1 MTTEKLLRFALYGF
15 CGIICAVGLWLLIEY
30 ALPILLPFGV
40 AYALS
45 CGVRPIARWLH
56 KKTKT
61 SHAFWAVVLIILTA
75 ALLTA
80 LIWFGASI
88 LIREAS
94 DAIASM
100 SDMLNQPDNPVSR
113 FADKIESFGKRFHL
127 GSGDFSDTLP
137 EMVKAAV
144 TQISTWV
151 AGGAGDILG
160 HLPSFVFTLF
170 VGIIA
175 LFYFCLDS
183 KGISKM
189 IGGFLPRPMIEKA
202 SKTASV
208 IMRGLGRFVK
218 AYFVIMMITFVEL
231 LCGFLV
237 MRVRYAFLAAL
248 LIAIIDVLPVLGV
261 GTVLIPWSA
270 LSFIEGDAVRGIQ
283 LLVLLGV
290 MYIVRQAVEP
300 RILGKNAG
308 VHPVVALIFVYAGFC
323 LAGVVGM
330 ILAPILLNAGAVLW
344 EEREKK
350 SDGKVDKQRRGVY
363 NK

>member
-15 CGIICAVGLWLLIEY
+15 CGVICAAGLWLLLEY
-30 ALPILLPFGV
+30 AFPILLPFGL

-45 CGVRPIARWLH
+45 CGVRPIAQWLQR
-56 KKTKT
+56 KTKT
-61 SHAFWAVVLIILTA
+61 THAFWAVALIVLTA

-88 LIREAS
+88 LVREAS
-94 DAIASM
+94 DAVTAL

-113 FADKIESFGKRFHL
+113 FSDKIASFGERLHL

-137 EMVKAAV
+137 EMVKGAV
-144 TQISTWV
+144 AQISTWV

-183 KGISKM
+183 KGIHKM
-189 IGGFLPRPMIEKA
+189 IGDLLPQSTIEKIN
-202 SKTASV
+202 KTVSV

-218 AYFVIMMITFVEL
+218 AYSIIMIITFAEL

-248 LIAIIDVLPVLGV
+248 LIAIVDVLPVLGV
-261 GTVLIPWSA
+261 GTVLVPWA
-270 LSFIEGDAVRGIQ
+270 VLSFMEGNGVRGIQ
-283 LLVLLGV
+283 LLVLLGI
-290 MYIVRQAVEP
+290 MYIVRQAIEP

-308 VHPVVALIFVYAGFC
+308 VHPVIALIFVYAGFC
-323 LAGVVGM
+323 LAGVAGM

-350 SDGKVDKQRRGVY
+350 SKGEVDKQRRGVY

>member
-15 CGIICAVGLWLLIEY
+15 CGAICAAGIWLLLKY
-30 ALPILLPFGV
+30 AFPVLLPFAL
-40 AYALS
+40 AYAIS
-45 CGVRPIARWLH
+45 CAVRPIAAWLH

-61 SHAFWAVVLIILTA
+61 SHAFWAVTLIVITA
-75 ALLTA
+75 ALITA

-88 LIREAS
+88 LIKEAS
-94 DAIASM
+94 EAVTALSETLD
-100 SDMLNQPDNPVSR
+100 QPDNPVSKL
-113 FADKIESFGKRFHL
+113 ADKIAGFGKRFHL
-127 GSGDFSDTLP
+127 GSGDFSDTFP
-137 EMVKAAV
+137 EMVKGAV
-144 TQISTWV
+144 SQISSWV
-151 AGGAGDILG
+151 AGWAGDILG

-189 IGGFLPRPMIEKA
+189 ADAFLQPQVLDKI
-202 SKTASV
+202 SQTVSI

-218 AYFVIMMITFVEL
+218 AYLVIMLITFAEL

-237 MRVRYAFLAAL
+237 MGVRYAVLAAL
-248 LIAIIDVLPVLGV
+248 LIAVVDVLPVLGV
-261 GTVLIPWSA
+261 GTVLVPWTVLA
-270 LSFIEGDAVRGIQ
+270 FIEGDGVRGIQ

-290 MYIVRQAVEP
+290 MYIVRQAIEP
-300 RILGKNAG
+300 KILGKNAG
-308 VHPVVALIFVYAGFC
+308 VHPVIALIFVYAGFC
-323 LAGVVGM
+323 LAGVGGM

-344 EEREKK
+344 EERVKK
-350 SDGKVDKQRRGVY
+350 SDRKVDKQTGGVY